1 MTNFGWEYVWHCH
14 LLGHE
19 ENDMMRPMVFMAG
32 AGTTYIIPPAPTGVV
47 ATGGNAQATVTF
59 PALPANG
66 RGPIT
71 GYIVTAIPA
80 TPGASLGVDST
91 VSAISR
97 TRTIT
102 GLTNYVAYTFTV
114 AAKTAAG
121 TGLTSN
127 PSNSIVVA
135 PPPAAPTN
143 LVATLQAG
151 PQVSLTWTDNATTE
165 TNFIVERAANGG
177 TFAQIATLGPSAG
190 SGLTVTYVDPN
201 TSVALGNSYIYR
213 VKDVNVI
220 SIGTIS
226 SAYVTTGTIDVNVPT
241 TPTNLTAAIA
251 TSTHISLSWTDASN
265 NETSFAIWRSI
276 DGAAATQAGTVTRT
290 GTQITGTGSAVTFTD
305 TGLAS
310 GHTYVYYVTAV
321 NVLGPSPASNTATV
335 TAPVAPINLT
345 AVIATSTHINLSW
358 TDNSNN
364 ETSFAIWRSVNS
376 AAATQVGTVTRTGT
390 QITSTGGTAVTFT
403 NTGLTAGNTYAYY
416 VTAVNIVGPSSASN
430 TATVSFTAP
439 AAPTSLG
446 VAAVIANVS
455 NDTVTLTW
463 VNPAGNNQTSYS
475 IQRATNSGFT
485 GATTSTATGTAL
497 TLNQTVGRSA
507 TLYYRIRAV
516 NAVGV
521 SAYTN
526 ATPLPI
532 VTP

>member
-1 MTNFGWEYVWHCH
+1 M
-14 LLGHE
+14 
-19 ENDMMRPMVFMAG
+19 
-32 AGTTYIIPPAPTGVV
+32 
-47 ATGGNAQATVTF
+47 
-59 PALPANG
+59 
-66 RGPIT
+66 
-71 GYIVTAIPA
+71 
-80 TPGASLGVDST
+80 
-91 VSAISR
+91 
-97 TRTIT
+97 
-102 GLTNYVAYTFTV
+102 
-114 AAKTAAG
+114 
-121 TGLTSN
+121 
-127 PSNSIVVA
+127 
-135 PPPAAPTN
+135 
-143 LVATLQAG
+143 
-151 PQVSLTWTDNATTE
+151 
-165 TNFIVERAANGG
+165 
-177 TFAQIATLGPSAG
+177 
-190 SGLTVTYVDPN
+190 
-201 TSVALGNSYIYR
+201 
-213 VKDVNVI
+213 
-220 SIGTIS
+220 
-226 SAYVTTGTIDVNVPT
+226 
-241 TPTNLTAAIA
+241 
-251 TSTHISLSWTDASN
+251 
-265 NETSFAIWRSI
+265 
-276 DGAAATQAGTVTRT
+276 
-290 GTQITGTGSAVTFTD
+290 
-305 TGLAS
+305 
-310 GHTYVYYVTAV
+310 
-321 NVLGPSPASNTATV
+321 

-376 AAATQVGTVTRTGT
+376 AAATQVGTVNRTGT

-475 IQRATNSGFT
+475 IQRATNSTFT
-485 GATTSTATGTAL
+485 SGLNTTTATGTAL